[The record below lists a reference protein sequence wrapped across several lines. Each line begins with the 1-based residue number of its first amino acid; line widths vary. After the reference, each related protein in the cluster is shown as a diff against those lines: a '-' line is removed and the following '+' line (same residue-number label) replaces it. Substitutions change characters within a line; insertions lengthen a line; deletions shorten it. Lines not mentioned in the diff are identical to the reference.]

1 MLETVKILA
10 ALLGGGLAGAFI
22 TEWFRR
28 RREKVQ
34 RIQLI
39 ERANRPVNPLE
50 GFILARV
57 SGGANRALEEVK
69 DLREYQLTMRN
80 STSTHLQ
87 NAEIQFEFPAEDVQA
102 IVSPPTLSRT
112 PLVLKDTKLEKGAK
126 VFRWIIPHFPTGDS
140 VEFTFRAV
148 APSSDKYEVA
158 LYYVGIIFEKIV
170 GEPPPAVK
178 KSSFAKIIIPASM
191 ISALALFLYAA
202 LTGRIQST
210 SGENLT
216 TVKLAGC
223 ELRIVS
229 AFEGY
234 DKSFNNSPW
243 HIRHRIFNVG
253 NRDCIIQSQT
263 LKLENP
269 TVIRP
274 GDTLDREQVSEHA
287 PKLTGVAISMGT
299 AGAARETTS
308 ISIYVAD

>member
-57 SGGANRALEEVK
+57 SGANRELEEVK

-126 VFRWIIPHFPTGDS
+126 VFRWIIPNFPAGDS

-158 LYYVGIIFEKIV
+158 SYDVGIIIEKIV
-170 GEPPPAVK
+170 GEPPPSSK
-178 KSSFAKIIIPASM
+178 KWSFANIIIPALM
-191 ISALALFLYAA
+191 FILVALLIYAKA
-202 LTGRIQST
+202 TGKIQSN
-210 SGENLT
+210 SDENLT

-229 AFEGY
+229 AFEVY
-234 DKSFNNSPW
+234 DKNFKSPW
-243 HIRHRIFNVG
+243 HIKHRIFNVG
-253 NRDCIIQSQT
+253 SRDCVIQSQT

-269 TVIRP
+269 TIIRP
-274 GDTLDREQVSEHA
+274 GDTLDREQVSEYP
-287 PKLTGVAISMGT
+287 PKLLNVAISIG
-299 AGAARETTS
+299 AGGATRETTS
-308 ISIYVAD
+308 ISIYVGD

>member
-1 MLETVKILA
+1 MLETVKFLVA
-10 ALLGGGLAGAFI
+10 FLTGGLAGAI
-22 TEWFRR
+22 ATEWFRR

-57 SGGANRALEEVK
+57 SGGADRALEEVK

-112 PLVLKDTKLEKGAK
+112 PLLLKDTTLKKGAK
-126 VFRWIIPHFPTGDS
+126 VFRWIIPNFPAGDS

-158 LYYVGIIFEKIV
+158 SYDVGIIIEKIV
-170 GEPPPAVK
+170 GEPPP
-178 KSSFAKIIIPASM
+178 SSKAFANIIIPALVVS
-191 ISALALFLYAA
+191 LAVLLTYAT
-202 LTGRIQST
+202 LTGRIQPN

-223 ELRIVS
+223 DLRVVSLFELYGNS
-229 AFEGY
+229 Y
-234 DKSFNNSPW
+234 HSPW
-243 HIRHRIFNVG
+243 HIKHRIFNIG
-253 NRDCIIQSQT
+253 SHDCLIQSQT

-269 TVIRP
+269 TLIKP
-274 GDTLDREQVSEHA
+274 GEALDREQVSEYR
-287 PKLTGVAISMGT
+287 PKLLDVVILMGAVGT
-299 AGAARETTS
+299 ARETTS
-308 ISIYVAD
+308 ISVYVGD

>member
-10 ALLGGGLAGAFI
+10 VLLGGGLAGAFI

-102 IVSPPTLSRT
+102 LVLPPTLSRT

-126 VFRWIIPHFPTGDS
+126 VFRWIIPNFPAGDS

-158 LYYVGIIFEKIV
+158 SYDVGIIIEKIV
-170 GEPPPAVK
+170 GEPPPVVNK
-178 KSSFAKIIIPASM
+178 WSFANIIIPALLLSL
-191 ISALALFLYAA
+191 LALLIYAA
-202 LTGRIQST
+202 LTGRLQSG
-210 SGENLT
+210 GEHFS
-216 TVKLAGC
+216 TVNLAGC
-223 ELRIVS
+223 DLRVVS
-229 AFEGY
+229 VFEVY
-234 DKSFNNSPW
+234 DNRNFRSPW
-243 HIRHRIFNVG
+243 YIKHRIFNVG
-253 NRDCIIQSQT
+253 NRDCVIQSQT
-263 LKLENP
+263 LKLESP

-274 GDTLDREQVSEHA
+274 GDTLDREQVSEYP
-287 PKLTGVAISMGT
+287 PKLLNVAISLG
-299 AGAARETTS
+299 AGGAARETTS
-308 ISIYVAD
+308 ISIYVGD